1 MSLKSERISDAL
13 IEQISY
19 ILEYEVKN
27 KDIKFV
33 TITDVKVTND
43 LSWAKVYFT
52 VLNTDKLEETKNAL
66 KSASG
71 FIRHELR
78 ERVDIRQIPQ
88 LEFIF
93 DQSIE
98 YGNKIEKILEDLN
111 ETK

>member
-33 TITDVKVTND
+33 TITDVNVTND
-43 LSWAKVYFT
+43 LSHAKVYFT
-52 VLNTDKLEETKNAL
+52 VLNMDKLEETKKAL

-78 ERVDIRQIPQ
+78 EKIDIRQIPN
-88 LEFIF
+88 LEFIY

-98 YGNKIEKILEDLN
+98 YGNKIEKIIENLN
-111 ETK
+111 EEK

>member
-33 TITDVKVTND
+33 TITDVNVTND
-43 LSWAKVYFT
+43 LSHAKVYFT
-52 VLNTDKLEETKNAL
+52 VLNMDKLEETKKAL

-78 ERVDIRQIPQ
+78 EKIDIRQIPS
-88 LEFIF
+88 LEFIY

-98 YGNKIEKILEDLN
+98 YGNKIEKIIENLN
-111 ETK
+111 EEK